1 MPPKGSAER
10 FECGVARSAHGGG
23 HRAAAGL
30 AAVVVLV
37 LVSPAQA
44 LPLRFTEPAHQGTD
58 ETPVSIA
65 TGDFDIDGDID
76 LATANQ
82 DGSTVSVL
90 RGTAA
95 GTFGGLVNTTVG
107 AGPRAVAAGRFDSG
121 SDLDL
126 AVANFSAD
134 TVSVLVGVSGASTF
148 IKQPAD
154 IPVGNGPRA
163 IATGLFNAGTDL
175 DLAIAN
181 EHTDNVSVLLGD
193 TGAGFSGTATFA
205 AGGSPSGIAAGDFNA
220 DGDPDLAVANLA
232 TDDVSV
238 LVGAAGGSF
247 LPKTDFD
254 AGDGPRGVVTGDFNR
269 DGDLDLAVANENTDD
284 VSILLGVAGASFS
297 APSDFPAGDAPTGV
311 ATADFTRDGDLD
323 LAVANRQSD
332 NVSVLRGG
340 SGGSFSAP
348 LQLGAGNGAWAIATG
363 DFNADGEQD
372 LVTTNAGSD
381 DVSTMLNITPPDTA
395 VVSGPTGAINDAT
408 PAFGLAADEPGVL
421 FECRVD
427 AAPFAA
433 CGQLFTTPA
442 LTDGPHAI
450 EARAVDPAG
459 NRDATPASR
468 AVTIDTVAPDTTITT
483 GPAGPAPDAVQSF
496 GFSSSEAGSGFQ
508 CRLDGGPFT
517 ACAPGF
523 TTPALA
529 DGAHGFEVRAI
540 DPAGNADP
548 SPASR
553 SFAVDT
559 TPPGTAI
566 TAGPAGR
573 TTDLTP
579 TFRFSSD
586 AAGSSFECRIDAA
599 AFTPCASPFTATRRL
614 RGAHQFRVRAKDAV
628 GNVDPTPASRRF
640 TGLLEI
646 RSAVTHVWSSGTATT
661 VVRLVVKHVPAGAR
675 VRMRCRGAGCPFGST
690 SVTRRRDGRAVLTGR
705 LRGARLAPGTVLEI
719 RITAPLAIG
728 KVVRFTVRS
737 GAVPRFTVRCLAPGS
752 KRPVRCKKV
761 LG

>member
-1 MPPKGSAER
+1 MPSKGSAER
-10 FECGVARSAHGGG
+10 VECRAARSTHRGG
-23 HRAAAGL
+23 HRAAASL

-37 LVSPAQA
+37 LASPAQA

-58 ETPVSIA
+58 ENPVSIA
-65 TGDFDIDGDID
+65 TGDFDVDGDVD

-95 GTFGGLVNTTVG
+95 GTFGGLVDTIVG
-107 AGPRAVAAGRFDSG
+107 AGPRAVAAGRFDGG

-134 TVSVLVGVSGASTF
+134 TVSVLVGGDGSTF
-148 IKQPAD
+148 TKEPSD
-154 IPVGNGPRA
+154 IPVGDGPRA

-175 DLAIAN
+175 DLAVAN
-181 EHTDNVSVLLGD
+181 EHTDNVSVLLGG

-205 AGGSPSGIAAGDFNA
+205 AGGSPSGVAAGDFNA

-238 LVGAAGGSF
+238 LVGGAGGTF

-254 AGDGPRGVVTGDFNR
+254 AGDGPRAIVAGDFNG

-284 VSILLGVAGASFS
+284 VSILLGVTGASFS

-332 NVSVLRGG
+332 NVSVLTGG
-340 SGGSFSAP
+340 AGGSFSAP
-348 LQLGAGNGAWAIATG
+348 LQLGAGNGAWAMATG

-372 LVTTNAGSD
+372 LVVTNSGSD

-395 VVSGPTGAINDAT
+395 VVSGPTGATNDAT
-408 PAFGLAADEPGVL
+408 PAFGLAADEPGAL

-427 AAPFAA
+427 AEPFSA
-433 CGQLFTTPA
+433 CGQLYTTPA

-468 AVTIDTVAPDTTITT
+468 AVTIDTVAPDTAIT
-483 GPAGPAPDAVQSF
+483 AGPARVSPNAVQSF

-508 CRLDGGPFT
+508 CRLDGGPLT
-517 ACAPGF
+517 ACVPGF
-523 TTPALA
+523 TTPVLG
-529 DGAHGFEVRAI
+529 DGAHGFEVMAV

-548 SPASR
+548 SPAAS
-553 SFAVDT
+553 SFTVDT

-579 TFRFSSD
+579 RFRFSSD
-586 AAGSSFECRIDAA
+586 DTGSTFECRIDAA
-599 AFTPCASPFTATRRL
+599 AFAPCASPFTATRRL
-614 RGAHQFRVRAKDAV
+614 RGTHRFRVRAKDAA
-628 GNVDPTPASRRF
+628 GNVDPTPAVRRF

-646 RSAVTHVWSSGTATT
+646 RSAITHIWSSGSTTT
-661 VVRLVVKHVPAGAR
+661 VVRLVVKRVPAGAR
-675 VRMRCRGAGCPFGST
+675 VRVRCGGAGCPFRRT
-690 SVTRRRDGRAVLTGR
+690 TVTRRRDGRAVLTGR

-728 KVVRFTVRS
+728 RVVRFTIRR
-737 GAVPRFTVRCLAPGS
+737 GAVPSFTVRCLAPGS
-752 KRPVRCKKV
+752 KRAVRCRNV
-761 LG
+761 LE